1 MSVTHAK
8 ESTVSTT
15 FDSLVADVLADP
27 ACSYWLRDRV
37 REALERDPL
46 DALRDAETLV
56 AILEARWRFASQSA
70 PVRPVTESR

>member
-1 MSVTHAK
+1 
-8 ESTVSTT
+8 
-15 FDSLVADVLADP
+15 
-27 ACSYWLRDRV
+27 LRDCI